1 MSLRSM
7 PIATRAALSFA
18 LITALL
24 VITGIF
30 SLNRMGSLNEASSDI
45 SDNWLPSVRESAELN
60 VLLAELR
67 QVQLAHVLAADD
79 SSKRFLESR
88 MTEIG
93 KELTDREGAYQRL
106 ISGADERSIYERYLA
121 TRQTLLQSQQTLVQ
135 MSRSKPLEET
145 RQYTES
151 TLLDQYRATQ
161 QQLQALIDFNV
172 KGASQASHT
181 ADEVYHS
188 AFAAV
193 IGVLLVAGLAT
204 VVLAWLFTRSI
215 TQPLGEA
222 LRVAEVIASGDL
234 TSRIDTSGRDEPAK
248 LLVALQGMQA
258 QLRQTIQQIGSSATQ
273 LASAAEELSAVTE
286 QGNRSLTQQNDEIQ
300 MAATAVNEMT
310 AAAGDDEAVTLGVVG
325 AGGLFRRLVVLG
337 GEGAHGVEQA
347 ALAPVFLFAAAGEDH
362 VLLAQ
367 LDLFHGLADA
377 MRAGGAGGGD
387 RVVDALDLERR
398 GQAGR
403 YGAAHG
409 AGHAVWADALD
420 AFLAQGIDG
429 FHLVQGGSA
438 AGAGDQAGAGVGNL
452 FRSQA
457 GVLDRLLHRQVGV
470 GGGIAH
476 EAEDLAID
484 QLFEVQ
490 VDRTGNVAAQAHL
503 GVGRI
508 EANAGPTRTEVG
520 GNGVFVIA
528 EAGNDAQTGDNDA
541 THADNP

>member
-181 ADEVYHS
+181 ADEVYDS

-193 IGVLLVAGLAT
+193 IGV
-204 VVLAWLFTRSI
+204 
-215 TQPLGEA
+215 
-222 LRVAEVIASGDL
+222 
-234 TSRIDTSGRDEPAK
+234 

-310 AAAGDDEAVTLGVVG
+310 AAVEEVARNASSTSDASSASEQSAQNGRQRVLETVQAIRLMSEEVDNTSALVGGLAEKAQDISKVLDVIRGIAEQTNLLALNAAIEAARAGEQGRGFAVVADEVRALAHRTQESTREIEQMIANIQEGTGAAVG
-325 AGGLFRRLVVLG
+325 AMDSSSVRARNMLEIAEAAGLALNEIAERVGQINERTLVI
-337 GEGAHGVEQA
+337 ASASEQQA
-347 ALAPVFLFAAAGEDH
+347 QVAREVDRNLVNIRDISLQTSAGSNQTAAA
-362 VLLAQ
+362 
-367 LDLFHGLADA
+367 
-377 MRAGGAGGGD
+377 
-387 RVVDALDLERR
+387 
-398 GQAGR
+398 
-403 YGAAHG
+403 
-409 AGHAVWADALD
+409 
-420 AFLAQGIDG
+420 
-429 FHLVQGGSA
+429 
-438 AGAGDQAGAGVGNL
+438 
-452 FRSQA
+452 SQE
-457 GVLDRLLHRQVGV
+457 LSQ
-470 GGGIAH
+470 
-476 EAEDLAID
+476 LAID
-484 QLFEVQ
+484 LNNMV
-490 VDRTGNVAAQAHL
+490 
-503 GVGRI
+503 
-508 EANAGPTRTEVG
+508 TR
-520 GNGVFVIA
+520 FVV
-528 EAGNDAQTGDNDA
+528 
-541 THADNP
+541 

>member
-181 ADEVYHS
+181 ADEVYDS

-215 TQPLGEA
+215 TQPIGEA

-310 AAAGDDEAVTLGVVG
+310 AAVEEVARNASSTSDASSASEQSAQNGRQRVLETVQAIRLMSEEVDNTSALVGGLAEKAQDISKVLDVIRGIAEQTNLLALNAAIEAARAGEQGRGFAVVADEVRALAHRTQESTREIEQMIANIQEGTGAAVG
-325 AGGLFRRLVVLG
+325 AMDSSSVRARNMLEIAEAAGLALNEIAERVGQINERTLVI
-337 GEGAHGVEQA
+337 ASASEQQA
-347 ALAPVFLFAAAGEDH
+347 QVAREVDCNLVNIRDISLQTSAGSNQTAAA
-362 VLLAQ
+362 
-367 LDLFHGLADA
+367 
-377 MRAGGAGGGD
+377 
-387 RVVDALDLERR
+387 
-398 GQAGR
+398 
-403 YGAAHG
+403 
-409 AGHAVWADALD
+409 
-420 AFLAQGIDG
+420 
-429 FHLVQGGSA
+429 
-438 AGAGDQAGAGVGNL
+438 
-452 FRSQA
+452 SQE
-457 GVLDRLLHRQVGV
+457 LSQ
-470 GGGIAH
+470 
-476 EAEDLAID
+476 LAID
-484 QLFEVQ
+484 LNNMV
-490 VDRTGNVAAQAHL
+490 
-503 GVGRI
+503 
-508 EANAGPTRTEVG
+508 TR
-520 GNGVFVIA
+520 FVV
-528 EAGNDAQTGDNDA
+528 
-541 THADNP
+541 

>member
-1 MSLRSM
+1 
-7 PIATRAALSFA
+7 
-18 LITALL
+18 
-24 VITGIF
+24 
-30 SLNRMGSLNEASSDI
+30 MGSLNEASSDI

-215 TQPLGEA
+215 TQPIGEA

-310 AAAGDDEAVTLGVVG
+310 AAVEEVARNASSTSDASSASEQSAQNGRQRVLETVQAIRLMSEEVDNTSALVGGLAEKAQDISKVLDVIRGIAEQTNLLALNAAIEAARAGEQGRGFAVVADEVRALAHRTQESTREIEQMIANIQEGTGAAVG
-325 AGGLFRRLVVLG
+325 AMDSSSVRARNMLEIAEAAGLALNEIAERVGQINERTLVI
-337 GEGAHGVEQA
+337 ASASEQQA
-347 ALAPVFLFAAAGEDH
+347 QVAREVDRNLVNIRDISLQTSAGSNQTAAA
-362 VLLAQ
+362 
-367 LDLFHGLADA
+367 
-377 MRAGGAGGGD
+377 
-387 RVVDALDLERR
+387 
-398 GQAGR
+398 
-403 YGAAHG
+403 
-409 AGHAVWADALD
+409 
-420 AFLAQGIDG
+420 
-429 FHLVQGGSA
+429 
-438 AGAGDQAGAGVGNL
+438 
-452 FRSQA
+452 SQE
-457 GVLDRLLHRQVGV
+457 LSQ
-470 GGGIAH
+470 
-476 EAEDLAID
+476 LAID
-484 QLFEVQ
+484 LNNMV
-490 VDRTGNVAAQAHL
+490 
-503 GVGRI
+503 
-508 EANAGPTRTEVG
+508 TR
-520 GNGVFVIA
+520 FVV
-528 EAGNDAQTGDNDA
+528 
-541 THADNP
+541 

>member
-181 ADEVYHS
+181 ADEVYDS

-215 TQPLGEA
+215 TQPIGEA

-300 MAATAVNEMT
+300 MAAAVEEVARNASSTSDASSASEQSAQNGRQRVLETVQAIRLMSEEVDNTSALVGGLAEKAQDISKVRDVIRGIAEQTNLLALNAAIEAARAGEQGRGFAVVADEVRALAHRTQESTREIEQMIANIQEGTGAAVGAMDSSSVRARNMLEIAEAAGLALNEIAERVGQINERTLVIASASEQQAQVAREVDRNLVNIRDISLQTSAGSNQT
-310 AAAGDDEAVTLGVVG
+310 AAA
-325 AGGLFRRLVVLG
+325 
-337 GEGAHGVEQA
+337 
-347 ALAPVFLFAAAGEDH
+347 
-362 VLLAQ
+362 
-367 LDLFHGLADA
+367 
-377 MRAGGAGGGD
+377 
-387 RVVDALDLERR
+387 
-398 GQAGR
+398 
-403 YGAAHG
+403 
-409 AGHAVWADALD
+409 
-420 AFLAQGIDG
+420 
-429 FHLVQGGSA
+429 
-438 AGAGDQAGAGVGNL
+438 
-452 FRSQA
+452 SQE
-457 GVLDRLLHRQVGV
+457 LSQ
-470 GGGIAH
+470 
-476 EAEDLAID
+476 LAID
-484 QLFEVQ
+484 LNNMV
-490 VDRTGNVAAQAHL
+490 
-503 GVGRI
+503 
-508 EANAGPTRTEVG
+508 TR
-520 GNGVFVIA
+520 FVV
-528 EAGNDAQTGDNDA
+528 
-541 THADNP
+541 

>member
-181 ADEVYHS
+181 ADEVLSQRLRRSDRRTAGRRPRYR
-188 AFAAV
+188 
-193 IGVLLVAGLAT
+193 GTGLAVHPQHHPT
-204 VVLAWLFTRSI
+204 ARRGAASGRGDRFRRPHQPHRHLWPRRTGQAAGRPPGHAGTTAPDHPADRQLGDPTGLRRGG
-215 TQPLGEA
+215 TQRRHRAGQPLA
-222 LRVAEVIASGDL
+222 DPAERRNPDGRHRGQRDDRRRRGSG
-234 TSRIDTSGRDEPAK
+234 
-248 LLVALQGMQA
+248 A
-258 QLRQTIQQIGSSATQ
+258 QRQ
-273 LASAAEELSAVTE
+273 LH
-286 QGNRSLTQQNDEIQ
+286 
-300 MAATAVNEMT
+300 
-310 AAAGDDEAVTLGVVG
+310 LG
-325 AGGLFRRLVVLG
+325 RLVRLRAI
-337 GEGAHGVEQA
+337 GAERT
-347 ALAPVFLFAAAGEDH
+347 PAG
-362 VLLAQ
+362 
-367 LDLFHGLADA
+367 
-377 MRAGGAGGGD
+377 
-387 RVVDALDLERR
+387 
-398 GQAGR
+398 
-403 YGAAHG
+403 
-409 AGHAVWADALD
+409 
-420 AFLAQGIDG
+420 
-429 FHLVQGGSA
+429 
-438 AGAGDQAGAGVGNL
+438 
-452 FRSQA
+452 
-457 GVLDRLLHRQVGV
+457 
-470 GGGIAH
+470 
-476 EAEDLAID
+476 
-484 QLFEVQ
+484 
-490 VDRTGNVAAQAHL
+490 
-503 GVGRI
+503 
-508 EANAGPTRTEVG
+508 
-520 GNGVFVIA
+520 
-528 EAGNDAQTGDNDA
+528 TGDG
-541 THADNP
+541 PS

>member
-181 ADEVYHS
+181 ADEVYDS

-193 IGVLLVAGLAT
+193 I
-204 VVLAWLFTRSI
+204 
-215 TQPLGEA
+215 GEA

-310 AAAGDDEAVTLGVVG
+310 AAVEEVARNASSTSDASSASEQSAQNGRQRVLETVQAIRLMSEEVDNTSALVGGLAEKAQDISKVLDVIRGIAEQTNLLALNAAIEAARAGEQGRGFAVVADEVRALAHRTQESTREIEQMIANIQEGTGAAVG
-325 AGGLFRRLVVLG
+325 AMDSSSVRARNMLEIAEAAGLALNEIAERVGQINERTLVI
-337 GEGAHGVEQA
+337 ASASEQQA
-347 ALAPVFLFAAAGEDH
+347 QVAREVDRNLVNIRDISLQTSAGSNQTAAA
-362 VLLAQ
+362 
-367 LDLFHGLADA
+367 
-377 MRAGGAGGGD
+377 
-387 RVVDALDLERR
+387 
-398 GQAGR
+398 
-403 YGAAHG
+403 
-409 AGHAVWADALD
+409 
-420 AFLAQGIDG
+420 
-429 FHLVQGGSA
+429 
-438 AGAGDQAGAGVGNL
+438 
-452 FRSQA
+452 SQE
-457 GVLDRLLHRQVGV
+457 LSQ
-470 GGGIAH
+470 
-476 EAEDLAID
+476 LAID
-484 QLFEVQ
+484 LNNMV
-490 VDRTGNVAAQAHL
+490 
-503 GVGRI
+503 
-508 EANAGPTRTEVG
+508 TR
-520 GNGVFVIA
+520 FVV
-528 EAGNDAQTGDNDA
+528 
-541 THADNP
+541 

>member
-181 ADEVYHS
+181 ADEVYDS

-215 TQPLGEA
+215 TQPIGEA

-310 AAAGDDEAVTLGVVG
+310 AAVEEVARNASSTSDASEQSAQNGRQRVLETVQAIRLMSEEVDNTSALVGGLAEKAQDISKVLDVIRGIAEQTNLLALNAAIEAARAGEQGRGFAVVADEVRALAHRTQESTREIEQMIANIQEGTGAAVG
-325 AGGLFRRLVVLG
+325 AMDSSSVRARNMLEIAEAAGLALNEIAERVGQINERTLVI
-337 GEGAHGVEQA
+337 ASASEQQA
-347 ALAPVFLFAAAGEDH
+347 QVAREVDRNLVNIRDISLQTSAGSNQTAAA
-362 VLLAQ
+362 
-367 LDLFHGLADA
+367 
-377 MRAGGAGGGD
+377 
-387 RVVDALDLERR
+387 
-398 GQAGR
+398 
-403 YGAAHG
+403 
-409 AGHAVWADALD
+409 
-420 AFLAQGIDG
+420 
-429 FHLVQGGSA
+429 
-438 AGAGDQAGAGVGNL
+438 
-452 FRSQA
+452 SQE
-457 GVLDRLLHRQVGV
+457 LSQ
-470 GGGIAH
+470 
-476 EAEDLAID
+476 LAID
-484 QLFEVQ
+484 LNNMV
-490 VDRTGNVAAQAHL
+490 
-503 GVGRI
+503 
-508 EANAGPTRTEVG
+508 TR
-520 GNGVFVIA
+520 FVV
-528 EAGNDAQTGDNDA
+528 
-541 THADNP
+541 

>member
-181 ADEVYHS
+181 ADEVYDS

-215 TQPLGEA
+215 TQPIGEA

-310 AAAGDDEAVTLGVVG
+310 AAVEEVARNARSTSTFQGLPPNARERRKSLSGLRIFTQYRSTDIQRNPLTAGSNWYVEWYIGNAEVPKTVLLLEEPG
-325 AGGLFRRLVVLG
+325 FRREHGIQLVSQELG
-337 GEGAHGVEQA
+337 SCFQTSR
-347 ALAPVFLFAAAGEDH
+347 F
-362 VLLAQ
+362 
-367 LDLFHGLADA
+367 
-377 MRAGGAGGGD
+377 D
-387 RVVDALDLERR
+387 RPR
-398 GQAGR
+398 
-403 YGAAHG
+403 
-409 AGHAVWADALD
+409 
-420 AFLAQGIDG
+420 
-429 FHLVQGGSA
+429 
-438 AGAGDQAGAGVGNL
+438 
-452 FRSQA
+452 
-457 GVLDRLLHRQVGV
+457 
-470 GGGIAH
+470 
-476 EAEDLAID
+476 
-484 QLFEVQ
+484 
-490 VDRTGNVAAQAHL
+490 
-503 GVGRI
+503 
-508 EANAGPTRTEVG
+508 
-520 GNGVFVIA
+520 
-528 EAGNDAQTGDNDA
+528 
-541 THADNP
+541 

>member
-310 AAAGDDEAVTLGVVG
+310 AAVEEVARNASSTSDASSASEQSAQNGRQRVLETVQAIRLMSEEVDNTSALV
-325 AGGLFRRLVVLG
+325 GGLAEKAQDISKVLDVIRG
-337 GEGAHGVEQA
+337 IAEQTNLLALNA
-347 ALAPVFLFAAAGEDH
+347 AIEAARAGEQIGRAH
-362 VLLAQ
+362 V
-367 LDLFHGLADA
+367 
-377 MRAGGAGGGD
+377 
-387 RVVDALDLERR
+387 
-398 GQAGR
+398 
-403 YGAAHG
+403 
-409 AGHAVWADALD
+409 
-420 AFLAQGIDG
+420 
-429 FHLVQGGSA
+429 
-438 AGAGDQAGAGVGNL
+438 
-452 FRSQA
+452 
-457 GVLDRLLHRQVGV
+457 
-470 GGGIAH
+470 
-476 EAEDLAID
+476 
-484 QLFEVQ
+484 
-490 VDRTGNVAAQAHL
+490 
-503 GVGRI
+503 
-508 EANAGPTRTEVG
+508 
-520 GNGVFVIA
+520 
-528 EAGNDAQTGDNDA
+528 
-541 THADNP
+541 

>member
-215 TQPLGEA
+215 TQPIGEA

-310 AAAGDDEAVTLGVVG
+310 AAVEEVARNASSTSDASSASEQSAQNGRQRVLETVQAIRLMSEEVDNTSALVGGLAEKAQDISKVLDVIRGIADEVRALAHRTQESTREIEQMIANIQEGTGAAVG
-325 AGGLFRRLVVLG
+325 AMDSSSVRARNMLEIAEAAGLALNEIAERVGQINERTLVI
-337 GEGAHGVEQA
+337 ASASEQQA
-347 ALAPVFLFAAAGEDH
+347 QVAREVDRNLVNIRDISLQTSAGSNQTAAA
-362 VLLAQ
+362 
-367 LDLFHGLADA
+367 
-377 MRAGGAGGGD
+377 
-387 RVVDALDLERR
+387 
-398 GQAGR
+398 
-403 YGAAHG
+403 
-409 AGHAVWADALD
+409 
-420 AFLAQGIDG
+420 
-429 FHLVQGGSA
+429 
-438 AGAGDQAGAGVGNL
+438 
-452 FRSQA
+452 SQE
-457 GVLDRLLHRQVGV
+457 LSQ
-470 GGGIAH
+470 
-476 EAEDLAID
+476 LAID
-484 QLFEVQ
+484 LNNMV
-490 VDRTGNVAAQAHL
+490 
-503 GVGRI
+503 
-508 EANAGPTRTEVG
+508 TR
-520 GNGVFVIA
+520 FVV
-528 EAGNDAQTGDNDA
+528 
-541 THADNP
+541 

>member
-1 MSLRSM
+1 MNGLNLPPCLPIVLVSPSLFLPLESAIMSLRSM

-30 SLNRMGSLNEASSDI
+30 SLNRMGSLTASSDI
-45 SDNWLPSVRESAELN
+45 SDNWLPGVRESAELN

-79 SSKRFLESR
+79 AAPR
-88 MTEIG
+88 
-93 KELTDREGAYQRL
+93 ELTDREGAYQRL

-181 ADEVYHS
+181 ADEVDS

-215 TQPLGEA
+215 TQPIGEA

-300 MAATAVNEMT
+300 MAATAVRDDRRRRGSGAQRQLHLGRLVRLRAIGAERTPAGTGDGPGDPPDERRVDNTSALVGGLAEKGPGHFQGPRRDPRYRRTDQSPGAQRGHRGGSRRRGRGFAVVADEVRALAHRTQESTREIEQMIANIQEGT
-310 AAAGDDEAVTLGVVG
+310 GAAVG
-325 AGGLFRRLVVLG
+325 AMDSSV
-337 GEGAHGVEQA
+337 
-347 ALAPVFLFAAAGEDH
+347 
-362 VLLAQ
+362 
-367 LDLFHGLADA
+367 
-377 MRAGGAGGGD
+377 RA
-387 RVVDALDLERR
+387 RNMLE
-398 GQAGR
+398 
-403 YGAAHG
+403 
-409 AGHAVWADALD
+409 
-420 AFLAQGIDG
+420 
-429 FHLVQGGSA
+429 
-438 AGAGDQAGAGVGNL
+438 
-452 FRSQA
+452 
-457 GVLDRLLHRQVGV
+457 
-470 GGGIAH
+470 
-476 EAEDLAID
+476 
-484 QLFEVQ
+484 
-490 VDRTGNVAAQAHL
+490 
-503 GVGRI
+503 
-508 EANAGPTRTEVG
+508 
-520 GNGVFVIA
+520 IA
-528 EAGNDAQTGDNDA
+528 EAAGLALNGSRSGSARSTSV
-541 THADNP
+541 PW

>member
-181 ADEVYHS
+181 ADEVYDS

-215 TQPLGEA
+215 TQPIGEA

-300 MAATAVNEMT
+300 MAATAV
-310 AAAGDDEAVTLGVVG
+310 
-325 AGGLFRRLVVLG
+325 
-337 GEGAHGVEQA
+337 
-347 ALAPVFLFAAAGEDH
+347 
-362 VLLAQ
+362 
-367 LDLFHGLADA
+367 
-377 MRAGGAGGGD
+377 
-387 RVVDALDLERR
+387 
-398 GQAGR
+398 
-403 YGAAHG
+403 
-409 AGHAVWADALD
+409 
-420 AFLAQGIDG
+420 
-429 FHLVQGGSA
+429 
-438 AGAGDQAGAGVGNL
+438 
-452 FRSQA
+452 
-457 GVLDRLLHRQVGV
+457 
-470 GGGIAH
+470 
-476 EAEDLAID
+476 
-484 QLFEVQ
+484 
-490 VDRTGNVAAQAHL
+490 
-503 GVGRI
+503 
-508 EANAGPTRTEVG
+508 
-520 GNGVFVIA
+520 
-528 EAGNDAQTGDNDA
+528 
-541 THADNP
+541 